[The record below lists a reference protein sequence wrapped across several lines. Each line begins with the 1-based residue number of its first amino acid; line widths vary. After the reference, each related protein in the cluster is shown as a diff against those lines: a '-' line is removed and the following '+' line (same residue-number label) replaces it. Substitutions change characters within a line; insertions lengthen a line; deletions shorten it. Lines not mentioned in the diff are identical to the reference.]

1 MNRMNVN
8 MPTEDPMSN
17 THWPRHAARSIT
29 LRVVFWVAF
38 TCALRAPAAD
48 AATWWF
54 NPTTLTTTASG
65 TGYLWS
71 TLTNWNSLANAS
83 GTAAGAVPGASDDVV
98 FNVTGSNSVSGNY
111 SLGAAR
117 SVNSLTVNTSGASSI
132 TKNSGTSTGTFD
144 LSIGSGGITLG
155 PDAGSVYFSFN
166 TAPLAAQRIAVRASA
181 SSLPI
186 TNNSSS
192 LLSFQS
198 VVDSVVGS
206 GASTINVATNGVGG
220 ITFLG
225 GLANTST
232 SAIALVINSIGSGTT
247 TIAGVPNASLFYS
260 GGTTL
265 TAGNLAATAN
275 GSLGSGTVSINGGTL
290 LTSGSQAVS
299 SVRLTSGTVYV
310 NDSNSRSLGAGLL
323 TINGGNIVSLNNA
336 RVLPNAVTVGGDF
349 KLGGG
354 GSTLTLSGAVN
365 LGGAIRTV
373 TLGNNATFTNTIS
386 SGGLIVASSSSG
398 VTMTMSGSSSY
409 ANGTTLNDSFAN
421 NTLAVGHINAL
432 GTGPLTVNAGSLNLG
447 TTGVSVGLLS
457 GSAVAT
463 ITTTTN
469 AIVALTTTAAT
480 DSTFAGVIS
489 NGSGTVAFAKAGAGT
504 LTLAGANGYAGGTT
518 ITGGGI
524 TAANPSALGTGSVTL
539 SANTTLGV
547 TSGTLSIGDFSTA
560 GAATIS
566 LAAITN
572 GIASI
577 GGVNFNDFANTIT
590 VGGSPLAGTSTLVS
604 GVSLAGTSGLTLT
617 GAAVG
622 NSTIALNGSQ
632 TVGRN
637 TYQFTS
643 AGNSLQ
649 LVTTANV
656 LSLTWDPAVPSGSW
670 NTTATNWLVG
680 GTGSGVAF
688 TDGDNVTFHSAATVS
703 VPSSVDPGTMSITN
717 ATGTVD
723 ISGAGLITAS
733 TLSKS
738 AAGAATISANV
749 TVASGVSVSGGS
761 LAIGGAL
768 GVTNGGLNVSGGLAT
783 LNAASTIAG
792 GITVTGG
799 TTALN
804 VANTI
809 SGAVAVSNGG
819 VLSLGDTG
827 GAGSGSISLDNGTLA
842 STLASGTLANA
853 ISVGSGGG
861 TLSGVNPLTL
871 TGAIT
876 GAGSL
881 MKTGAGEF
889 VVAGSLGTISGPMS
903 VSVAAGSSLR
913 LTGTTVKYLSGTVN
927 PGVNDGTLTFD
938 NVSITTMGGTIA
950 AGAGTI
956 VVSGSSSLTGLTNT
970 GFATIAT
977 PISGA
982 GSLTIDA
989 TTLNRSIL
997 SGSNSYSGG
1006 TFLNR
1011 NVGITNGSALGS
1023 GPITLIALST
1033 QVSRITNDGLTALT
1047 LANAVN
1053 TGATSLALAGSNAI
1067 ALTGTITGTGNIR
1080 AATGIADLTQQSAA
1094 TMLNTGTVEMN
1105 SGGQVWVS
1113 SASNLG
1119 SNTSILFSGSVP
1131 STLVAKGDTGVI
1143 TQNVYLG
1150 SLTGVTASVDTG
1162 GYTVTLGGT
1171 LADLTSAA
1179 SSVFEKSGAGTLIL
1193 SANNTYARDTTVS
1206 AGTMLVNGGL
1216 YNGAAA
1222 GTTTVAAG
1230 AILGGS
1236 GSIARAVNVNGTL
1249 KGHGTQFTGPVT
1261 ILGGTHS
1268 PGNSPG
1274 SQTFTNGLT
1283 YSGSSTL
1290 EWELIANGTTGAGT
1304 TFDFIALTGGT
1315 MTIGTGA
1322 AMQLMFNS
1330 GGSTVNWNDPI
1341 WNASNSWTVIDATG
1355 ALSSS
1360 GNFSLLGNPS
1370 TWVDSNSLSL
1380 ASAMAPNNR
1389 TTSTFT
1395 VDNSTGSIVLNYSAI
1410 LVPEPAAI
1418 GLVALGTFGLVLVRR
1433 RKRSSHPGLTPS
1445 PARDTRPC
1453 GCPP

>member
-17 THWPRHAARSIT
+17 NWPRHAARSIT

-232 SAIALVINSIGSGTT
+232 STIALVINSIGSGTT

-799 TTALN
+799 TTAVN

-861 TLSGVNPLTL
+861 TLSGFNPLTL

-970 GFATIAT
+970 GFATIET

-1341 WNASNSWTVIDATG
+1341 WNASSSWTVIDATG

>member
-1 MNRMNVN
+1 M
-8 MPTEDPMSN
+8 
-17 THWPRHAARSIT
+17 
-29 LRVVFWVAF
+29 
-38 TCALRAPAAD
+38 
-48 AATWWF
+48 
-54 NPTTLTTTASG
+54 
-65 TGYLWS
+65 
-71 TLTNWNSLANAS
+71 
-83 GTAAGAVPGASDDVV
+83 
-98 FNVTGSNSVSGNY
+98 
-111 SLGAAR
+111 
-117 SVNSLTVNTSGASSI
+117 
-132 TKNSGTSTGTFD
+132 
-144 LSIGSGGITLG
+144 
-155 PDAGSVYFSFN
+155 
-166 TAPLAAQRIAVRASA
+166 
-181 SSLPI
+181 
-186 TNNSSS
+186 
-192 LLSFQS
+192 
-198 VVDSVVGS
+198 
-206 GASTINVATNGVGG
+206 
-220 ITFLG
+220 
-225 GLANTST
+225 GL
-232 SAIALVINSIGSGTT
+232 
-247 TIAGVPNASLFYS
+247 F
-260 GGTTL
+260 
-265 TAGNLAATAN
+265 
-275 GSLGSGTVSINGGTL
+275 
-290 LTSGSQAVS
+290 
-299 SVRLTSGTVYV
+299 
-310 NDSNSRSLGAGLL
+310 
-323 TINGGNIVSLNNA
+323 
-336 RVLPNAVTVGGDF
+336 
-349 KLGGG
+349 
-354 GSTLTLSGAVN
+354 
-365 LGGAIRTV
+365 
-373 TLGNNATFTNTIS
+373 
-386 SGGLIVASSSSG
+386 
-398 VTMTMSGSSSY
+398 
-409 ANGTTLNDSFAN
+409 
-421 NTLAVGHINAL
+421 
-432 GTGPLTVNAGSLNLG
+432 
-447 TTGVSVGLLS
+447 S
-457 GSAVAT
+457 GSAGTT
-463 ITTTTN
+463 ITTN
-469 AIVALTTTAAT
+469 SSAIVALTTTAASN
-480 DSTFAGVIS
+480 STFGGAIT
-489 NGSGTVAFAKAGAGT
+489 NGAGTVALVKAGAGT
-504 LTLAGANGYAGGTT
+504 LTLGGSSSYTGGTT
-518 ITGGGI
+518 IIAGGI
-524 TAANPSALGTGSVTL
+524 TASNPSALGTGSVTL
-539 SANTTLGV
+539 AANTTLGV
-547 TSGTLSIGDFSTA
+547 TSGTLSVGAFSTT
-560 GAATIS
+560 GGATIS
-566 LAAITN
+566 LGGLTN
-572 GIASI
+572 GILST
-577 GGVNFNDFANTIT
+577 GGLNFNDFGSAIT

-604 GVSLAGTSGLTLT
+604 GASLAGISGLTLT
-617 GAAVG
+617 GAGVG
-622 NSTIALNGSQ
+622 NATISLNGSQ

-643 AGNSLQ
+643 VGNSLQ
-649 LVTTANV
+649 LVTTADV
-656 LSLTWDPAVPSGSW
+656 LSLTWDPGVPSGSW

-688 TDGDNVTFHSAATVS
+688 TDADNVAFNSAATVS
-703 VPSSVDPGTMSITN
+703 VPTAVSPSTMSITN
-717 ATGTVD
+717 ATGVLD
-723 ISGAGLITAS
+723 ISGAGSITAS
-733 TLSKS
+733 TLSRS
-738 AAGAATISANV
+738 ASGAAAISSNV
-749 TVASGVSVSGGS
+749 TVASGVIVSGGS
-761 LAIGGAL
+761 LATNGTLGITNGGITVNGGAL
-768 GVTNGGLNVSGGLAT
+768 TTGSTTVVTAGGLSVSGGLFTSNGVVNASAGGLNVSGGQAT
-783 LNAASTIAG
+783 LNAASTIND

-799 TTALN
+799 TVALN
-804 VANTI
+804 ASNTI
-809 SGAVAVSNGG
+809 SGAVAVSSGG

-827 GAGSGSISLDNGTLA
+827 GVGSGSISLNNGTLA

-861 TLSGVNPLTL
+861 TLSGANSLTL
-871 TGAIT
+871 TGAIAGT
-876 GAGSL
+876 GPL
-881 MKTGAGEF
+881 TKTGAGEF
-889 VVAGSLGTISGPMS
+889 VVAGLLGTSSGPMS

-970 GFATIAT
+970 GFATIES

-1171 LADLTSAA
+1171 LADLTSVA

-1304 TFDFIALTGGT
+1304 TFDFITLTGGT